1 MPCKGLHKHMRAFE
15 SMQECMYESMQ
26 GSAKTCAV
34 CLKPWVSF
42 KVRALTLPSDEPVM
56 SLTQHSL
63 AVWSG
68 ARPLSSAC
76 DLMGESLA
84 SVAAP
89 QPAFFFYTVTAL
101 CFCSSLVSAPFQ
113 TAARCACI
121 KAAHVGQLPSCHPNS
136 ARRGS
141 HCSSVCLGH
150 CDCPAQQG
158 LCSSPRSG
166 EEEIPER

>member
-1 MPCKGLHKHMRAFE
+1 MCI
-15 SMQECMYESMQ
+15 SW
-26 GSAKTCAV
+26 TV

-56 SLTQHSL
+56 SLTHHSL

-150 CDCPAQQG
+150 CDCPAEQG

-166 EEEIPER
+166 EEETWLHGQH